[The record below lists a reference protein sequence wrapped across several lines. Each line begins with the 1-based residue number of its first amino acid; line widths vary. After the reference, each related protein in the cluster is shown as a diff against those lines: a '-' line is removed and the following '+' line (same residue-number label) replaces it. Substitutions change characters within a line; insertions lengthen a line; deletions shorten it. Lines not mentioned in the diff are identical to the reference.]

1 MTHLI
6 EKSGKPVWTNDAFVS
21 ISFANVD
28 DVLCILNSGQ
38 LIVIIQRK
46 CSIIYDEEAPKASRC
61 IPYSSINRC
70 IELTM
75 IGAL

>member
-1 MTHLI
+1 MTHLV
-6 EKSGKPVWTNDAFVS
+6 EFSGKPVCTNDAFVS
-21 ISFANVD
+21 ISFANAD
-28 DVLCILNSGQ
+28 DVLCTLNLGQ

-46 CSIIYDEEAPKASRC
+46 CSIFYDEEAPKASRC
-61 IPYSSINRC
+61 IPYPSINCC